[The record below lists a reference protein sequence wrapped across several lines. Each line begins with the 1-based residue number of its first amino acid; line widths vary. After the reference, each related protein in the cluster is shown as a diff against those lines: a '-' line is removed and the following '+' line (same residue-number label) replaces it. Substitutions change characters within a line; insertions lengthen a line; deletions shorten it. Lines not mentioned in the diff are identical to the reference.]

1 MKKNLLLHA
10 ALSQAIASIG
20 HGQRLVIADAGLPV
34 PVGTPCIDLAV
45 SRGVPGIESVLR
57 AVLSEMTVE
66 RCVVAVEAGERS
78 PAFAAMLTSL
88 LPGVPFD
95 AVPHEDFKALTS
107 GAHAIVRTGEFTPYA
122 NVILVSGVAF

>member
-10 ALSQAIASIG
+10 ALSQAIAAIG

-45 SRGVPGIESVLR
+45 SRGVPGIEPVLR

-78 PAFAAMLTSL
+78 PAFTAMLAAL
-88 LPGVPFD
+88 LPGVPLD
-95 AVPHEDFKALTS
+95 AVSHEDFKALTR
-107 GAHAIVRTGEFTPYA
+107 GANAVVRTGEFTPYA